1 MPTYYD
7 TKYLLDLRGKQ
18 TNPPP
23 MIGQDGKPK
32 QRYAT
37 TVKNG
42 KRVVVERDPKT
53 ITGITFHQTA
63 VNFSVTD
70 KMLKAANGDR
80 TLAEAMRLMNIP
92 AHAVAG
98 DQGKF
103 IVHIPLTWYAY
114 HGHGLNP
121 FTLGLEMEALLPGL
135 KGGDTWNKKPATP
148 VTPLFIETCRNA
160 TGYLYE
166 EGRKLGMPIEYAYA
180 HRQSTAKPSD
190 PGQELWEAVVID
202 FAVKELK
209 MKVKY
214 DFTMTDKQGR
224 KGKTIPVEWDPNG
237 VGHY

>member
-7 TKYLLDLRGKQ
+7 PAYMLDLREKQ

-42 KRVVVERDPKT
+42 KRVVVERDPKK

-63 VNFSVTD
+63 VNFGVRD
-70 KMLKAANGDR
+70 ALLKKFGGDR
-80 TLAEAMRLMNIP
+80 LQAEASRLMGIP

-103 IVHIPLTWYAY
+103 VVHIPLTWYAY
-114 HGHGLNP
+114 HGHGLND
-121 FTLGLEMEALLPGL
+121 FTLGLEMEANLPGV
-135 KGGDTWNKKPATP
+135 KGGKTWNGEPPTP
-148 VTPLFIETCRNA
+148 VTPEFITVCRNA

-190 PGQELWEAVVID
+190 PGQELWELVVID

-209 MKVKY
+209 LKVKY
-214 DFTMTDKQGR
+214 DFTLTDRNGR
-224 KGKTIPVEWDPNG
+224 KGKPIPVEWDPNG